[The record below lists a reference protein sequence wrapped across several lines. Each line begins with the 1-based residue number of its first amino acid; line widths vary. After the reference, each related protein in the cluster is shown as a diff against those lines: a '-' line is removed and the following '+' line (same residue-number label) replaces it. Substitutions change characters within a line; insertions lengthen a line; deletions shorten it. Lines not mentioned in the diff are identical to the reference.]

1 MRYLAVVPIVGW
13 SLLVAWGTAAA
24 QGGAAVDQVEG
35 SVVRIVGSSGTG
47 SGSVVAPERVLTNW
61 HVVDGERTL
70 AVVSAGTGG
79 ERSARLLWSSR
90 ELDLAVLAVDGL
102 ALPPVTL
109 GTMALRTR
117 ERVWALGYPGIADQ
131 ISSAHDVTSTEGVIS
146 RLHTAP
152 WDRGSGGR
160 ALDIVQHDAAINP
173 GNSGGPLVNDCGV
186 VIGVNTAG
194 FMEAQS
200 TFMASRITE
209 AVRELTRLG
218 VPFDATDRVCETA
231 GGRAAAA
238 AAAAAAEAEAAA
250 AAVGSLGD
258 DVSQAAAQAA
268 AATAAVGEVEDTAA
282 RAATAADRALWLVV
296 GLGAVT
302 APALLLALRRPR
314 REVVRVVER
323 VSTRLWRRDRDGVPA
338 GGRDRGGSVVPVPGR
353 PSGVRGRPGGA
364 PLLVFAGAAGEAPV
378 RDIGLAPGDG
388 GCVIGSYGPLVDV
401 VVDDPTVSRRHAR
414 VTRDGR
420 GFHVEDLNSAN
431 GTRVNGAPLDPFV
444 PRAIVPGDAVRFGEA
459 ALSVRPG
466 RS

>member
-1 MRYLAVVPIVGW
+1 MRYLAVVSIVGW

-24 QGGAAVDQVEG
+24 QGGAAIDQIEG

-117 ERVWALGYPGIADQ
+117 ERVWALGYPGVADQ

-200 TFMASRITE
+200 TFMASRSTE

-231 GGRAAAA
+231 GGRAADAA
-238 AAAAAAEAEAAA
+238 MAA
-250 AAVGSLGD
+250 
-258 DVSQAAAQAA
+258 
-268 AATAAVGEVEDTAA
+268 TAA
-282 RAATAADRALWLVV
+282 RAAVAADRALWAAI
-296 GLGAVT
+296 GLGAV
-302 APALLLALRRPR
+302 AVPALLLALRRPR
-314 REVVRVVER
+314 REIFRVVEQVSTR
-323 VSTRLWRRDRDGVPA
+323 MEQVSTRLWRRDRNGVPV
-338 GGRDRGGSVVPVPGR
+338 GGRDHGRSVPAPGR
-353 PSGVRGRPGGA
+353 PAGA
-364 PLLVFAGAAGEAPV
+364 PVLVFAGAAGEAPV
-378 RDIGLAPGDG
+378 RDVGLAPGDG

-414 VTRDGR
+414 VIRDGR

-444 PRAIVPGDAVRFGEA
+444 PRAIVPGDTVRFGEA